1 MNNQVFEIVQAM
13 SGQGNCV
20 TIPGPYLDFFA
31 GDRQQHL
38 LGAILNQLVFWSGKS
53 SLDDGWF
60 YKEHAALAKEI
71 RAKDGDVVRKAMF
84 KITEQYLPGVIEE
97 EIRQVGGTPK
107 KHYRVDQEALIA
119 KIFPQGGNSI
129 KPLKD
134 METALKPNGNG
145 SRAESEQVIE
155 SNGNGSQAECIRP
168 KSRMETAQEPNPGNG
183 SQAESILYTDLKNR
197 SLQTDHKNHAGE
209 ISPVDNFSES
219 TQKTVIP
226 EVKIPDAT
234 EDSNLATDDDF
245 DLAMWFWST
254 IVEMYERAAEFDGC
268 LAKPREPN
276 FVRWAQE
283 VRLLRQEHGCSHD
296 HIRTMVER
304 IQRDH
309 WWCEKVQNIP
319 TLRRKWPELVLS
331 LCPANLTTG
340 GGSFGISS
348 KLDTNIPKGF
358 RG

>member
-1 MNNQVFEIVQAM
+1 MSNQVFDIVQAM

-97 EIRQVGGTPK
+97 DTRQVGGTPK

-119 KIFPQGGNSI
+119 KIFPQQGNYI

-145 SRAESEQVIE
+145 SRAESEQVVE
-155 SNGNGSQAECIRP
+155 TNGNGSQAECIRP

-197 SLQTDHKNHAGE
+197 SLHTDHKNHAGE
-209 ISPVDNFSES
+209 ISPVDNSSES
-219 TQKTVIP
+219 GREINL
-226 EVKIPDAT
+226 PDAT
-234 EDSNLATDDDF
+234 EDSILSTEEDF
-245 DLAMWFWST
+245 DIAMWFWST
-254 IVEMYERAAEFDGC
+254 IIEMYERAAEFDGT

-276 FVRWAQE
+276 FVAWANE
-283 VRLLRQEHGCSHD
+283 VRLLRQEHGCSYD
-296 HIRTMVER
+296 QIRTMIER
-304 IQRDH
+304 IQRDQF
-309 WWCEKVQNIP
+309 WCPKVQSMK
-319 TLRRKWPELVLS
+319 TLRSKWPELALK
-331 LCPANLTTG
+331 LCPVNLAV
-340 GGSFGISS
+340 SS
-348 KLDTNIPKGF
+348 NLGFSGKVDTNIPKGF